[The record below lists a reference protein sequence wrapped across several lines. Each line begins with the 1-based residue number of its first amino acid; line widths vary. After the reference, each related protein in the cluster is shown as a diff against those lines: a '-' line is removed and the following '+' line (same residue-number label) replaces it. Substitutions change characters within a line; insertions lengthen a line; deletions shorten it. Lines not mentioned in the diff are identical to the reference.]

1 MYSCKNSHPKVT
13 EKRKWGII
21 FGIFEN
27 DPCKYIVKINILKK
41 TLCQGLAGQ
50 FPPEIEER
58 RKKLYPIMR
67 LAKRDGKRVRLVKDL
82 LYVNGELY
90 DPEKD
95 VSTQPERMPYSR
107 VVNTG
112 SRQPQKRPRH
122 GSTPDRVR

>member
-1 MYSCKNSHPKVT
+1 MWVN
-13 EKRKWGII
+13 E
-21 FGIFEN
+21 
-27 DPCKYIVKINILKK
+27 
-41 TLCQGLAGQ
+41 Q